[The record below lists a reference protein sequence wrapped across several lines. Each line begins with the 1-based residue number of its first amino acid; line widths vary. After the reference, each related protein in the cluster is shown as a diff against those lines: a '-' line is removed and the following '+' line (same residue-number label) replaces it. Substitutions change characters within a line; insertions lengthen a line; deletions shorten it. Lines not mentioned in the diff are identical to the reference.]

1 MKRKAGTPCLRIS
14 VLILVLV
21 TFAVAPMFAGGAAE
35 EAVEPEPDPMRIGVP
50 NEPNT
55 MDPARQTSRMTVKTH
70 YLKYDP
76 LVFQDPESPDRYLP
90 GLATSWDVTG
100 DGLIW
105 TFELR
110 DDVTFHNGDPLTAA
124 DVKFTYERLLDPD
137 TRATAPADQI
147 GPLERVEV
155 VDDHTFRLHY
165 SEPYAPLLHYM
176 ALGSIQPMSQRA
188 VEEAGEDFGTHPSG
202 AGTGPFKFDSWAAG
216 QEIRFVRNE
225 DYNWGPEIYENRGP
239 VALPGVIID
248 YIPDVEASTT
258 AMLTGEIDAVDFLP
272 DKDVETLDAD
282 PDIQMFWVNLP
293 GMGLYSAFNV
303 TKAPFDDVQVR
314 RAANHAVD
322 KDRIIDTVK
331 LGNAH
336 PGYGPIPDFF
346 LGFNGELVEYYPYD
360 PDRANRILDEAGW
373 EMGADGVREKDGQR
387 LSGLT
392 IVRQRDDYILTAQL
406 VQEMFAEVGIEIELQ
421 ILEWAALV
429 DAIWG
434 GEHNYT
440 FMGHGAGESDVVHTL
455 YHSSNIGSWNL
466 AQYSNPELDRLIDA
480 QRRAVDPAERSEI
493 LKEIQRIVMIEEALW
508 IPIYNDIQY
517 WPVNR
522 RIQGVSVH
530 PNGWY
535 LLNDAYVAE

>member
-1 MKRKAGTPCLRIS
+1 
-14 VLILVLV
+14 
-21 TFAVAPMFAGGAAE
+21 
-35 EAVEPEPDPMRIGVP
+35 
-50 NEPNT
+50 
-55 MDPARQTSRMTVKTH
+55 
-70 YLKYDP
+70 
-76 LVFQDPESPDRYLP
+76 
-90 GLATSWDVTG
+90 
-100 DGLIW
+100 
-105 TFELR
+105 
-110 DDVTFHNGDPLTAA
+110 
-124 DVKFTYERLLDPD
+124 
-137 TRATAPADQI
+137 
-147 GPLERVEV
+147 
-155 VDDHTFRLHY
+155 
-165 SEPYAPLLHYM
+165 
-176 ALGSIQPMSQRA
+176 MSQSKTEDRSFR
-188 VEEAGEDFGTHPSG
+188 VRVVQRCPLAG
-202 AGTGPFKFDSWAAG
+202 
-216 QEIRFVRNE
+216 
-225 DYNWGPEIYENRGP
+225 
-239 VALPGVIID
+239 
-248 YIPDVEASTT
+248 
-258 AMLTGEIDAVDFLP
+258 
-272 DKDVETLDAD
+272 D

-303 TKAPFDDVQVR
+303 TEPPFDDVQVR

-508 IPIYNDIQY
+508 VPIYNDIQY

-522 RIQGVSVH
+522 RIQGVDVH

-535 LLNDAYVAE
+535 LLNDAYIAD